1 MDRVAGK
8 IAVVTGAAA
17 GIGRATALAL
27 AREGAC
33 VVATDIEG
41 KGARAVVAEMLSS
54 GLRHMSLTHD
64 AGDEPSWKGVID
76 AVLGEFGRLDILVNN
91 AGIGPSKSLLDTSL
105 ADWHAVLRINLDGVF
120 LGTRMGVE
128 AMRPLP
134 SRPRRCPGSIINISS
149 ILGLVGSPETA
160 AYSASKG
167 GVRLLTKTVALE
179 CAEKGWQVRVNS
191 VHPGFISTPMNQ
203 ATVERLAQAAG
214 TDEETQRKMLSDLQ
228 PVGRMGTADEVA
240 AGILYLASDES
251 GFMTGA
257 ELVLDGGYTAR

>member
-1 MDRVAGK
+1 
-8 IAVVTGAAA
+8 
-17 GIGRATALAL
+17 
-27 AREGAC
+27 
-33 VVATDIEG
+33 
-41 KGARAVVAEMLSS
+41 
-54 GLRHMSLTHD
+54 
-64 AGDEPSWKGVID
+64 
-76 AVLGEFGRLDILVNN
+76 
-91 AGIGPSKSLLDTSL
+91 
-105 ADWHAVLRINLDGVF
+105 
-120 LGTRMGVE
+120 
-128 AMRPLP
+128 
-134 SRPRRCPGSIINISS
+134 
-149 ILGLVGSPETA
+149 LGLVGSPETA

-179 CAEKGWQVRVNS
+179 CAEKGWEVRVNS
-191 VHPGFISTPMNQ
+191 VHPGFISTQ

>member
-1 MDRVAGK
+1 MDRVADK

-105 ADWHAVLRINLDGVF
+105 ADWHAVLRINLDVF

-128 AMRPLP
+128 AMRPLT
-134 SRPRRCPGSIINISS
+134 SRPRRSPGSIINI
-149 ILGLVGSPETA
+149 
-160 AYSASKG
+160 
-167 GVRLLTKTVALE
+167 
-179 CAEKGWQVRVNS
+179 
-191 VHPGFISTPMNQ
+191 
-203 ATVERLAQAAG
+203 
-214 TDEETQRKMLSDLQ
+214 
-228 PVGRMGTADEVA
+228 
-240 AGILYLASDES
+240 
-251 GFMTGA
+251 
-257 ELVLDGGYTAR
+257 